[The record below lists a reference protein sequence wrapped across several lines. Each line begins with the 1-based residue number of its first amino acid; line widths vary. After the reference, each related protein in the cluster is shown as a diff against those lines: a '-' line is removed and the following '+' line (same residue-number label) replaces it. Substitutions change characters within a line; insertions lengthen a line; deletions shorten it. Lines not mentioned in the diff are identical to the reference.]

1 MVWQLVMLDGTVDD
15 DGGSSVCCVIGVYSV
30 VYRVVWNFEDGSG
43 CEMCFRNEGDVDFMH
58 V

>member
-1 MVWQLVMLDGTVDD
+1 MVWRLVMLDGTAGD
-15 DGGSSVCCVIGVYSV
+15 DGGSFVCSVIGMYSVEYSV
-30 VYRVVWNFEDGSG
+30 VGNFEDRSG